1 MNGSGF
7 GSLMDGLSGGYAK
20 ADSFKAKKAA
30 EKPAMEPDAAKSA
43 GAGSTAQGYGG
54 DLSGF
59 SAGKAGSTGA
69 EAAAPKAESTA
80 WSTLSGIVDSV
91 SGMFKS
97 KPALASGISQP
108 ATVGT
113 EVAGLEG
120 GL

>member
-7 GSLMDGLSGGYAK
+7 GSLMDGLSGGYNTVNA
-20 ADSFKAKKAA
+20 FKAKK
-30 EKPAMEPDAAKSA
+30 PEPEMKTDAAKSA
-43 GAGSTAQGYGG
+43 DAGSTAHGYGG

-59 SAGKAGSTGA
+59 SAGKTGSTGA